1 MTNSAAVLADAAAY
15 AAAVEEAS
23 RAAAAYYA
31 TGEST
36 LDDDAYDRLARGI
49 AAYEAAHPDEIH
61 ESSPTGKVAGGAA
74 VGDVPHTVPM
84 LSLDNVFSAEQFVSW
99 TASLERRIGRPVAAW
114 SVEPKLDGLAV
125 AARYRAGRL
134 ERLITRGDGTAG
146 EDVSHAAAAV
156 VGLPERLYA
165 PVTLE
170 VRGEILMTNEQFEQ
184 GNAIRTEHGGAP
196 SPTRATELRAP
207 CAPRTGP
214 TGWRRRSSRTG
225 PCRSPVRGDHQD
237 PHRAAPQRTPRVRR
251 GARRAHG
258 RGHGGGAGP
267 GVHRGGVQARVE
279 EIAALRAALP
289 FGIDGIVIKAD
300 LAADQREAGSG
311 TRAPRWAIAHKLPA
325 VEKIT
330 RLLSVE
336 WNVGRTGI
344 IAPRAVLEP
353 VEIDGSTVGY
363 ATLHNPADITRRD
376 LRLGDQVM
384 VYKAGDIIPRIEAPV
399 AHLRTGD
406 ETPIAFPESCPQ
418 CGSEIDMS
426 EQRWRCARGRN
437 CRLVASVSYAA
448 GRDQL
453 DIEGLGATRVVQ
465 LVDAGLVT
473 DFADLF
479 TLERDQLLALDRMG
493 ETSTDNLLAA
503 IETARSRPLSRVFC
517 ALGVRGTG
525 RSMSR
530 RIARYFATMDR
541 IVAADAESLQRVDG
555 IGKEKAAAVVEEL
568 AELAPLIGKLVR
580 AGVTMTEPGATP
592 PPEPGTEEQEGA
604 GAGAE
609 LPLAGMKV
617 VVTGAMTGALEKLS
631 RNQMNELIERAGGK
645 SSSSVSAR
653 TSLLVAGEKAGSKRT
668 KAEGLGI
675 RIADPEEFA
684 ELLADFLTGRA
695 GRSRRPGQPGG
706 PARPARPWGLSRWR
720 RPLWRWPPWQRLW
733 RRPRLGGT
741 PGRRRSCRP
750 CRRRRPGRP
759 CGPCRSRGWSG
770 PLSGARPEL
779 TGSAFESVRK
789 WLSLTRYCI
798 VRAWPCL
805 AISGPMGAW
814 TAVDGRPGVRGDAF
828 SVRRTATQPCRP
840 PAGPPRQGARA
851 ARRRPRPV
859 R

>member
-23 RAAAAYYA
+23 QAAAAYYA

-49 AAYEAAHPDEIH
+49 AAYEADHPDEIH

-84 LSLDNVFSAEQFVSW
+84 LSLDNVFSAEQFATW

-125 AARYRAGRL
+125 AARYREGRL
-134 ERLITRGDGTAG
+134 ERLITRGDGSAG
-146 EDVSHAAAAV
+146 EDVSHAAPAV
-156 VGLPERLYA
+156 TGLPERLAA
-165 PVTLE
+165 PVTIE
-170 VRGEILMTNEQFEQ
+170 VRGEILMTNEQFDQ
-184 GNAIRTEHGGAP
+184 GNATRTEHGGAP
-196 SPTRATELRAP
+196 FANPRNGAAGTLRAKDRAYRVETTFFAYGALPLADSGELAETLTELPHSELLAYVAGLGVHTAAATEVA
-207 CAPRTGP
+207 
-214 TGWRRRSSRTG
+214 
-225 PCRSPVRGDHQD
+225 PVRV
-237 PHRAAPQRTPRVRR
+237 TTVEE
-251 GARRAHG
+251 
-258 RGHGGGAGP
+258 
-267 GVHRGGVQARVE
+267 VQARVA
-279 EIAALRAALP
+279 EIAALRAELP

-300 LAADQREAGSG
+300 LAADRREAGSG
-311 TRAPRWAIAHKLPA
+311 SRAPRWAIAHKLPA

-376 LRLGDQVM
+376 LRLGDRVM

-399 AHLRTGD
+399 AHLRTGE
-406 ETPIAFPESCPQ
+406 ETPIEFPASCPQ
-418 CGSEIDMS
+418 CGSEIDTS
-426 EQRWRCARGRN
+426 EQRWRCTRGRN

-453 DIEGLGATRVVQ
+453 DIEGLGTTRVVQ

-479 TLERDQLLALDRMG
+479 TLEREQLLALDRMG

-503 IETARSRPLSRVFC
+503 IGTARSRPLSRVFC

-530 RIARYFATMDR
+530 RIARYFATMDH
-541 IVAADAESLQRVDG
+541 IVAADTESLQRVDG
-555 IGKEKAAAVVEEL
+555 IGKEKAAAVVAEL
-568 AELAPLIGKLVR
+568 VELAPLIEKLVR

-592 PPEPGTEEQEGA
+592 PPEPGTEEEG
-604 GAGAE
+604 GGTGAE

-668 KAEGLGI
+668 KAEELGI
-675 RIADPEEFA
+675 RIAAPEEFA
-684 ELLADFLTGRA
+684 ELIAGFLTGETGEVPEA
-695 GRSRRPGQPGG
+695 GAAVEIVAVTGVETAAVAVLAVEGKPTAAG
-706 PARPARPWGLSRWR
+706 PAAEV
-720 RPLWRWPPWQRLW
+720 
-733 RRPRLGGT
+733 
-741 PGRRRSCRP
+741 
-750 CRRRRPGRP
+750 
-759 CGPCRSRGWSG
+759 
-770 PLSGARPEL
+770 AD
-779 TGSAFESVRK
+779 
-789 WLSLTRYCI
+789 
-798 VRAWPCL
+798 
-805 AISGPMGAW
+805 
-814 TAVDGRPGVRGDAF
+814 AVEAVEA
-828 SVRRTATQPCRP
+828 VEVVEAVE
-840 PAGPPRQGARA
+840 AVEA
-851 ARRRPRPV
+851 V
-859 R
+859 KL